1 MHFEAQAIA
10 GVVLISPQVFYD
22 ERGFFMESFRQS
34 SFVKH
39 CGDYEFVQD
48 NHSLSVQGTLRGLH
62 YQHQQPQGKLVRV
75 THGEVF
81 DVAVDLR
88 KNSPTFGQWV
98 GALLSA
104 NNKQMLWVPPGFAH
118 GFYVLSAQ
126 AECQYKCTAYY
137 SPEDEYTLKWD
148 DPQVAIPW
156 PLIELGLPQL
166 SLKDQQGL
174 ALADCPTF

>member
-1 MHFEAQAIA
+1 M
-10 GVVLISPQVFYD
+10 
-22 ERGFFMESFRQS
+22 
-34 SFVKH
+34 
-39 CGDYEFVQD
+39 
-48 NHSLSVQGTLRGLH
+48 
-62 YQHQQPQGKLVRV
+62 
-75 THGEVF
+75 
-81 DVAVDLR
+81 AVDLR